1 MKEDNY
7 KKKKE
12 EREQMWAK
20 SKKKNRKPIDRST
33 YLGGTWGQTH
43 NSKVLK

>member
-7 KKKKE
+7 KKKKKKGNKCE
-12 EREQMWAK
+12 HK

-33 YLGGTWGQTH
+33 YLGGT
-43 NSKVLK
+43 